1 MKYNEADPQ
10 YLLRQNLTLDPE
22 FLEDAST
29 FLYQTEGIVVSDPEE
44 IYDAYMEHMRFSDV
58 NEATTIRDLAVIR
71 DSSDE
76 MKEKYARL
84 YHTYDKMN
92 VFREDEDFSDA
103 ITRFGDYAEG
113 ILTAPSTYLGILTGG
128 LAKGT
133 AVAGQQVAKAAVRQQ
148 LISSITKR
156 GILAGAATEGA
167 IGVGQGD
174 IQERIKVELF
184 PEYEYDVG
192 SVALQ
197 GGLSTLPGGVF
208 GGLSARKGAKQ
219 AVRAERI
226 GQIGAERVAR
236 KNLAATQAAEETIRA
251 ADDVKKRQISQI
263 LVGAGEEV
271 RTEKLPQSEYLLT
284 QLDDSTQIRIQ
295 AAAIE
300 LGTSLKPIK
309 FADGTTERITE
320 TIARGIADGSIS
332 ARNFDEIMTKY
343 NLTSPQLA
351 LLFTAD
357 VSRAARTLQ
366 RASQVARV
374 RKMAEAIARQSGTS
388 VDEGDLARAIR
399 GGFSQS
405 DLDEMSLYKNITK
418 AFEEG
423 FMGFEQMRRGL
434 MTTQLQTTQR
444 NIAGGGMRVFL
455 DEVENLFS
463 AGSRQI
469 GEALGMPVS
478 EITQPSKITPPSM
491 IKYLWNQS
499 EAELIAKVYSSA
511 MPKEATRL
519 FAEFVDVADT
529 QALSGVGGAMAN
541 FGRKLNFLNKHA
553 DNFYKKAIFA
563 GQLDRLTRSKFG
575 KSVADML
582 AEGEMDKIPIE
593 MYRNATEKAYSLLYQ
608 KTPSTKTELGKFANA
623 YLRLDKQAGIGMVT
637 GLVMPFPRFIFNQLE
652 FFAERAPIIGLAF
665 TKGQGAADQ
674 GVKQLSGLGMI
685 AGFAVYRATQGPDT
699 KWYNHTNEKGETTNL
714 APMLAGLTPFLYMGD
729 VLYRAMSEKTEIPSG
744 SKMLDD
750 LQSVLVG
757 EGFRTGAS
765 KTLFDRTIPEAF
777 RAFTTGEEVSI
788 RVAEEAGKILG
799 DYAATLM
806 YNLPSGL
813 ARDGYGLY
821 NDEARM
827 IIETNGEIRL
837 WDAFMMRF
845 TRGLPAFVR
854 DPILEYYDPN
864 IELLSRPV
872 IEKSDNTKVQ
882 IPLSTS
888 ITGMNIQAP
897 ESALEKEFNRLGMTT
912 YDVYKPHPFGPADVM
927 LRERLGDRLN
937 EEAQAVMATD
947 LYKQYEDSGKRRMM
961 KKRLSAVVNSE
972 RAIVFDALRERVRT
986 GQEKR
991 FSEEDLE
998 KFKFESTGTSD
1009 DRRQAKAEFRK
1020 KYEKDREYDFAA
1032 PGDYAKLNDELEV
1045 LLKELNAVR
1054 KAYGGLVQKFN
1065 VGGMPTPM
1073 DEQMDALSLS
1083 ETLEEQQ
1090 APDVSVGEYLG
1101 MLGDLRRGITG
1112 GAMTGQADMVKFI
1125 DDAIDYVRGQDA
1137 DLDAPLTQLT
1147 DATLGKYGREITGD
1161 SEIAQASSKL
1171 IGENLG
1177 VIESIAPGF
1186 KILGNTLPDTL
1197 GIFVPAK
1204 KAADKNKRYE
1214 ELMSKPLRK
1223 GETEADRAERVRQ
1236 ETNIGAIEGLD
1247 DAPRLEIDDYSV
1259 PLNAVRKKDPFTDKE
1274 VFFGID
1280 GLPLGHPNSKL
1291 TMGDVFPHE
1300 DLFKYYPEA
1309 RNIPIIKQEGKGG
1322 SFSLPHKGESAAIEF
1337 GEDIETENKLK
1348 ETLIHELQHFVQ
1360 WSERLNAGGNQTA
1373 FTLKGLDN
1381 IEAVLSEAGKRLHQ
1395 IDAIQ
1400 DGLRNAS
1407 QGYAVGYGDT
1417 AWEAFRNRILKP
1429 LRSNDPDE
1437 VERKQKEIKRWF
1449 GDELANDLIEYSK
1462 FGREYEK
1469 LQQEPFRRYMLL
1481 AGEVEARMT
1490 GNRIF
1495 MSPARRKQVKPDV
1508 TDVLKSDELRYS
1520 EVDKP
1525 FRYDNYDIDQL
1536 IQARHRP
1543 IGSDSWSFA
1552 FGGAYRDA
1560 IRSSEKKAT
1569 DLIDRMRESKAIDL
1583 SNDTNVL
1590 LGEARTSIQKDSMN
1604 KRSYLYTME
1613 GLDSPQ
1619 APDINSRADLWDAP
1633 DQQITSA
1640 DTSINKEKLPAG
1652 YGKLKKLG
1660 VFKPGQRVVDIGGGR
1675 FDNAVEDLAK
1685 QDVELLVYDPFNRTP
1700 EHNKAV
1706 ADVIADGGA
1715 DVAVSNNVLNVIEEP
1730 ENIKRVIEQAENAI
1744 KPGDKAYFTVY
1755 AGNRS
1760 GKGAQTTKGYQRNEP
1775 TSAYVSRVE
1784 EVFGEGNVQSK
1795 GDLITATKASKL
1807 YKVNNKGQSIHST
1820 SDGVKNFNNWFK
1832 ESQIKSLDD
1841 NPLVVYHGTS
1851 KDKDFPSFKKSNRG
1865 NWFIA
1870 DPSKASQYAIEND
1883 SMNLRWTDSG
1893 TLEEVNTASRVIPVY
1908 LSIKNPYISTIDN
1921 WQKDWMKGAENYARR
1936 ESEVM
1941 SQLERQ
1947 GYDGVVLKLSEDSPM
1962 EESMFVTFSPQQIK
1976 SAVSNTGKYSE
1987 KAPAINKNR
1996 GGLMS
2001 RK

>member
-10 YLLRQNLTLDPE
+10 YLLRQNLTLDPD

-44 IYDAYMEHMRFSDV
+44 IYEAYMEHMRFSDV

-103 ITRFGDYAEG
+103 ITAFGDYAEG

-133 AVAGQQVAKAAVRQQ
+133 AVAGQQVAKAAIRKQ
-148 LISSITKR
+148 LVSSITKR

-197 GGLSTLPGGVF
+197 GGLSALPGGVL

-271 RTEKLPQSEYLLT
+271 RTEKLPQSEQLLT

-300 LGTSLKPIK
+300 LGAELKPIK
-309 FADGTTERITE
+309 FSDGTVERITE
-320 TIARGIADGSIS
+320 TIARAIADGSIS

-388 VDEGDLARAIR
+388 VDEGDLARVIR
-399 GGFSQS
+399 GGFSQQ
-405 DLDEMSLYKNITK
+405 DLDEMGLYQNITK
-418 AFEEG
+418 AFQEG

-455 DEVENLFS
+455 DEVENVFI

-469 GEALGMPVS
+469 GEALGMKPS
-478 EITQPSKITPPSM
+478 SMTQPSKITPPSM

-499 EAELIAKVYSSA
+499 EAELIAKAYSTA
-511 MPKEATRL
+511 LPKEATRL
-519 FAEFVDVADT
+519 FAEFIDVADA
-529 QALSGVGGAMAN
+529 QALSGVGGSLAN

-582 AEGEMDKIPIE
+582 AEGEMDKITVD
-593 MYRNATEKAYSLLYQ
+593 MYRNATQKAYELLYQ
-608 KTPSTKTELGKFANA
+608 KTPSTKTELGKFGNA

-652 FFAERAPIIGLAF
+652 FFAERAPVIGLAF
-665 TKGQGAADQ
+665 SKGQGLAEQ
-674 GVKQLSGLGMI
+674 SIKQLSGLGMI
-685 AGFAVYRATQGPDT
+685 GGFAVYRATQGPDT
-699 KWYNHTNEKGETTNL
+699 KWYNYTNEKGETTNL

-729 VLYRAMSEKTEIPSG
+729 VLYRYLSEKTEIPPV
-744 SKMLDD
+744 SKIVDD

-757 EGFRTGAS
+757 EGFKTGAS

-777 RAFTTGEEVSI
+777 RALTTGEEVSI

-813 ARDGYGLY
+813 ARDGWGLY
-821 NDEARM
+821 DDEARM
-827 IIETNGEIRL
+827 IIETNGEIRM

-864 IELLSRPV
+864 IEIRSRPV
-872 IEKSDNTKVQ
+872 VEKSADTKTQ

-888 ITGMNIQAP
+888 VTGLNIQAP
-897 ESALEKEFNRLGMTT
+897 ESAMEKEFNRLGLTT

-927 LRERLGDRLN
+927 LRDRLGDRLN
-937 EEAQAVMATD
+937 EEAQAVMNTD

-961 KKRLSAVVNSE
+961 KSRLSAVVNSE

-1020 KYEKDREYDFAA
+1020 KYEKDREYDFGA
-1032 PGDYAKLNDELEV
+1032 PGDYAKLNDELDA
-1045 LLKELNAVR
+1045 LIKELDAVR

-1125 DDAIDYVRGQDA
+1125 DDAIDYVTGQDA

-1161 SEIAQASSKL
+1161 SEIAQTSSKL

-1186 KILGNTLPDTL
+1186 KILGNTLPEAL
-1197 GIFVPAK
+1197 GIFGDAK
-1204 KAADKNKRYE
+1204 RAQDKYKRYE
-1214 ELMSKPLRK
+1214 EAMAEPPRA
-1223 GETEADRAERVRQ
+1223 GEAEADRIERIRQ
-1236 ETNIGAIEGLD
+1236 ETGVGVLEGAD
-1247 DAPRLEIDDYSV
+1247 STPRFEIDDSQAKIKNIKLDEYQNISGGELSDPIIEYSG
-1259 PLNAVRKKDPFTDKE
+1259 PKGRNLS
-1274 VFFGID
+1274 
-1280 GLPLGHPNSKL
+1280 LSKL
-1291 TMGDVFPHE
+1291 TVGDILKHDE
-1300 DLFKYYPEA
+1300 LFKYYPEA
-1309 RNIPIIKQEGKGG
+1309 KNIPITGVDGDALGSMTAGFDRTKPIESGTLIGLPDVYEKQASGL
-1322 SFSLPHKGESAAIEF
+1322 SPIAQLR
-1337 GEDIETENKLK
+1337 
-1348 ETLIHELQHFVQ
+1348 ETLLHELQHYVQFVDN
-1360 WSERLNAGGNQTA
+1360 LNMGGNADQFMPGGVLGSA
-1373 FTLKGLDN
+1373 KMVRMVNDN
-1381 IEAVLSEAGKRLHQ
+1381 ISGLHTKLDKELGYTSRIDLNTFKELLTKITSDNADEASSAMSKLENGFMLS
-1395 IDAIQ
+1395 
-1400 DGLRNAS
+1400 
-1407 QGYAVGYGDT
+1407 
-1417 AWEAFRNRILKP
+1417 
-1429 LRSNDPDE
+1429 DE
-1437 VERKQKEIKRWF
+1437 EVDKIIELAEIKK
-1449 GDELANDLIEYSK
+1449 DADKLETLAFQNYQTLS
-1462 FGREYEK
+1462 
-1469 LQQEPFRRYMLL
+1469 
-1481 AGEVEARMT
+1481 GEVEARLISEE
-1490 GNRIF
+1490 RRA
-1495 MSPARRKQVKPDV
+1495 MSPEMRRITKPSLLDRLAAEEAQGMAAGKYPRKNDATIVAMREGQFNKEYISRLGQLADRALKIADRMENSSINFEAYNRGAELLPSIKLNIANSVRNKVKEASEKGFIEPTV
-1508 TDVLKSDELRYS
+1508 AKS
-1520 EVDKP
+1520 EVTGK
-1525 FRYDNYDIDQL
+1525 
-1536 IQARHRP
+1536 
-1543 IGSDSWSFA
+1543 
-1552 FGGAYRDA
+1552 
-1560 IRSSEKKAT
+1560 T
-1569 DLIDRMRESKAIDL
+1569 
-1583 SNDTNVL
+1583 
-1590 LGEARTSIQKDSMN
+1590 
-1604 KRSYLYTME
+1604 
-1613 GLDSPQ
+1613 
-1619 APDINSRADLWDAP
+1619 DLWDTP

-1784 EVFGEGNVQSK
+1784 EVFGKGNVQSK
-1795 GDLITATKASKL
+1795 GDLITATKQSEVIDKNITSLGAKQKFNIEDDYTVYAMSEIDRYML
-1807 YKVNNKGQSIHST
+1807 NKI
-1820 SDGVKNFNNWFK
+1820 
-1832 ESQIKSLDD
+1832 DD
-1841 NPLVVYHGTS
+1841 IPWS
-1851 KDKDFPSFKKSNRG
+1851 SRSN
-1865 NWFIA
+1865 FIA
-1870 DPSKASQYAIEND
+1870 EREMYKRYLTRADLQEAMNVRNANRAEDDAMFNSKGHLQEIIEEKSGKKIPELLDEIKDELDLPKNQIEWAESDNDFIAQWGSINDLEDTRSAIEKAR
-1883 SMNLRWTDSG
+1883 SKWG
-1893 TLEEVNTASRVIPVY
+1893 
-1908 LSIKNPYISTIDN
+1908 
-1921 WQKDWMKGAENYARR
+1921 GAD
-1936 ESEVM
+1936 V
-1941 SQLERQ
+1941 
-1947 GYDGVVLKLSEDSPM
+1947 
-1962 EESMFVTFSPQQIK
+1962 
-1976 SAVSNTGKYSE
+1976 
-1987 KAPAINKNR
+1987 KAR